1 MYREFRPR
9 DMRTGKDIKGCFM
22 EYDIQFTKC
31 VASGNDFIVVDDTGP
46 DAPDR
51 RRDYSRIARDI
62 CRRRVSVG
70 ADGILVIEDS
80 DKADFRMRVIN
91 PDGSEVDM
99 CGNGARCCCYY
110 ASMTGR
116 GEKMKF
122 ETGAGL
128 LEAEVS
134 GAMVR
139 LRMSDPFNIKTGIN
153 IGIGK
158 NMMIVHYINTGVPH
172 VVHLVDDLSGY
183 DVKKVGRAIRE
194 HSMFRP
200 EGTNVDFIGEIH
212 EGTAAI
218 RTYERGVEDETLAC
232 GTGNVAG
239 AVVLGLLGKAES
251 PVEMKTMGGDT
262 LKVYFKRSGNRISDV
277 FLEGPAEK
285 VYTGSVRGKLR
296 RT

>member
-1 MYREFRPR
+1 MILRADQLSQIRIIN
-9 DMRTGKDIKGCFM
+9 GKNTEAFM

-31 VASGNDFIVVDDTGP
+31 VASGNDFIVIDDTGGEG
-46 DAPDR
+46 AAR
-51 RRDYSRIARDI
+51 GRDYSGIARDV

-134 GAMVR
+134 GSMVR
-139 LRMSDPFNIKTGIN
+139 IRMSDPVDIKTGIN
-153 IGIGK
+153 LGIGK
-158 NMMIVHYINTGVPH
+158 NMMIVHSLNTGVPH

-183 DVKKVGRAIRE
+183 DVRKMGKAIRE
-194 HSMFRP
+194 HSMFQP
-200 EGTNVDFIGEIH
+200 EGTNVDFVGETSN
-212 EGTAAI
+212 GTAGI

-232 GTGNVAG
+232 GTGNVAA
-239 AVVLGLLGKAES
+239 AVVLGLLGKADS
-251 PVEMKTMGGDT
+251 PVELRTMGGDT
-262 LKVYFKRSGNRISDV
+262 LKVYFSLSGSKITDV
-277 FLEGPAEK
+277 FLEGPAK
-285 VYTGSVRGKLR
+285 K
-296 RT
+296 